1 MFHSSRVHFVWV
13 RLLSA
18 ICRLLIRSVGG
29 PQTPDH
35 YIERLKVA
43 SRLIKS
49 SRISTDLECRE
60 NIHLFQPFS
69 FFCFKRILR
78 KSWRGVLFF
87 FLKKR
92 KMIFRRKWPG
102 RCFLARW
109 DSGSAADA
117 TTCNLQRRLPVSAV
131 ALGTDDAFTFSSAH
145 LPVNY
150 FQFFFRLSVCVP
162 RRTSHLLISGAA
174 DMFFFSFSLRCH
186 VKGKKKKICWR
197 RTRRKQTFLVADK
210 LTDMAAVRSRK

>member
-87 FLKKR
+87 F
-92 KMIFRRKWPG
+92 F
-102 RCFLARW
+102 
-109 DSGSAADA
+109 
-117 TTCNLQRRLPVSAV
+117 
-131 ALGTDDAFTFSSAH
+131 
-145 LPVNY
+145 
-150 FQFFFRLSVCVP
+150 
-162 RRTSHLLISGAA
+162 
-174 DMFFFSFSLRCH
+174 
-186 VKGKKKKICWR
+186 KKKKGKWFSDENGQVDVSWPGEILVLLQMRQPVICSDAYLFPPLHSAQT
-197 RTRRKQTFLVADK
+197 TRSPSPLLTYLSIIFNFSSVCPRVCPVA
-210 LTDMAAVRSRK
+210 LPTC